1 LHSHPIVELKL
12 QIIIDTLIPSFPAM
26 DASTHSKS
34 GSASSARV
42 AIAYI
47 LFGGCALWVYHVIAE
62 GEVSSLLTVSVVLQ
76 CLSFVLLA
84 LKVTSS
90 SSAAGISARTL
101 ALDAVSLCCRLSS
114 TLWLHGYLPSDA
126 SGDWMFQA
134 ADLCSLA
141 MVIFLLY
148 QVLVVHRDT
157 YQVNTDTFGVRNL
170 VVGAIMLS
178 ILLHADMNHKPV
190 FDALWT
196 MGLFIDSVSLFPQLW
211 LISKNGGAVEA
222 MTSHHIATMACSRLL
237 AFAFWYLAREYVVTA
252 PWVEGFNHGAWGILA
267 AYAVQ
272 FLLLSDFVYHYVKAC
287 MSGLLGSGMPL
298 ICDSV

>member
-1 LHSHPIVELKL
+1 
-12 QIIIDTLIPSFPAM
+12 M

-34 GSASSARV
+34 GLASNARV
-42 AIAYI
+42 AMAYTV
-47 LFGGCALWVYHVIAE
+47 FGGFAFWVYHVMAE
-62 GEVSSLLTVSVVLQ
+62 GSLSALLTVSVVLQ

-126 SGDWMFQA
+126 SGDWIYQA
-134 ADLCSLA
+134 ADLGSLA
-141 MVIFLLY
+141 MVIFLLC
-148 QVLVVHRDT
+148 QVLVVHKRT
-157 YQVNTDTFGVRNL
+157 YQFNMDTFGVRNL
-170 VVGAIMLS
+170 LVGAIILS
-178 ILLHADMNHKPV
+178 SLLHADMNHKPF

-196 MGLFIDSVSLFPQLW
+196 LGLFIDSVSMFPQLW

-237 AFAFWYLAREYVVTA
+237 AFAFWYMARNDIATA

-267 AYAVQ
+267 AYGVQ
-272 FLLLSDFVYHYVKAC
+272 FLLLSDFVYYYMKAC
-287 MSGLLGSGMPL
+287 MSGLIGSGMPL
-298 ICDSV
+298 VCQEV